1 LCNQACIDFGRDSLK
16 EEDVRGKSVIE
27 VGSLNVNGSLR
38 PIVEALH
45 PASYVGV
52 DIRMGPGVDQI
63 CNVLGLLDH
72 FGYEKFDLLISTEML
87 EHVKDWQKAISN
99 LKNVLKPDGVLLITT
114 RSKGFRYHEFP
125 YDFWRY
131 EKSDMKAIFSDFI
144 IEVIKKDHLRPGIF
158 VKAKKPPHYI
168 EKDLTDYKLYSV
180 IKRKRTPSVI
190 DDDIRLF
197 EKQYGKNKNVSP

>member
-1 LCNQACIDFGRDSLK
+1 MCNQACIDFGRDYLK
-16 EEDVRGKSVIE
+16 EADVKGKSVIE

-38 PIVEALH
+38 PIVEALQ

-52 DIRMGPGVDQI
+52 DIQMGPGVDQI
-63 CNVLGLLDH
+63 CNVLNLLDY
-72 FGYEKFDLLISTEML
+72 FGHERFDLLISTELL

-99 LKNVLKPDGVLLITT
+99 LKNVLKPHGVLLITT

-144 IEVIKKDHLRPGIF
+144 IEVIKKDHLKPGIF
-158 VKAKKPPHYI
+158 VKARKPLDYN
-168 EKDLTDYKLYSV
+168 EKDLRDYELYSI
-180 IKRKRTPSVI
+180 IKKKR
-190 DDDIRLF
+190 IRSINEDNVHLF
-197 EKQYGKNKNVSP
+197 VKQHDRSKK